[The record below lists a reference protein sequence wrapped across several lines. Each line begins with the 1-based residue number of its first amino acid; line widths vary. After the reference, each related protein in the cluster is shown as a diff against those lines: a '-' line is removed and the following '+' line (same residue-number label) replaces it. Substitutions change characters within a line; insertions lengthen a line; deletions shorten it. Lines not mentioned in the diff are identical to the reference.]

1 MIQFLVGKR
10 VFSEPGQDGRIRYW
24 CIFLLFWWM
33 AGCGYHLQATD
44 RPMGGVRIDSLAIPL
59 MASTSSSLGF
69 EGDFTEV
76 IRREFVSHSKIPLVP
91 KHEASA
97 VLIGR
102 VCEIRTEPVSY
113 STTRETIQG
122 RTYNYEVT
130 SSRWLIIRLDAKLL
144 DRKTGRVIWA
154 DKNMEEKA
162 TFGVSTDPLRTRY
175 NQRKAAEKI
184 AQLFAQRFYLKTM
197 ERF

>member
-1 MIQFLVGKR
+1 
-10 VFSEPGQDGRIRYW
+10 
-24 CIFLLFWWM
+24 
-33 AGCGYHLQATD
+33 
-44 RPMGGVRIDSLAIPL
+44 MGVIRIDSLAIPL
-59 MASTSSSLGF
+59 MTSPSSSLGF

-76 IRREFVSHSKIPLVP
+76 IRREFVSHSKIPIVS
-91 KHEASA
+91 KDHAAA

-102 VCEIRTEPVSY
+102 VYEIRTEPLSY
-113 STTRETIQG
+113 STTSKTIED

-144 DRKTGRVIWA
+144 DRKTGKVIWGE
-154 DKNMEEKA
+154 KNMEEKA

-175 NQRKAAEKI
+175 NQRKATEKI
-184 AQLFAQRFYLKTM
+184 AQLFAERFYLKTM